1 MRTSERLF
9 GRVAGLW
16 EEGMEKPFVTEMAEG
31 TLSGERFRFYMVQD
45 ALYIEDYIGILEMV
59 RRKAGTREL
68 AEFLDGAIA
77 ATREELDRV
86 HRVNLK
92 ALGIT
97 EEELAG
103 SEKSA
108 ENVAYVGYLRARV
121 EEEGAVAGLVALL
134 HCSWMYA
141 YIAEQT
147 VARRGEAVAKS
158 PYRGWFEEYAGA
170 AYAEANRRWIEAVDR
185 ETAGMGAAEIERLCG
200 IFEEC
205 ARHENRFW
213 DMAYGGGGRKQ
224 EDKGRVR

>member
-1 MRTSERLF
+1 MKTSERLF
-9 GRVAGLW
+9 ARVEGLW
-16 EEGMEKPFVTEMAEG
+16 QEGLRKPFVEELADG
-31 TLSGERFRFYMVQD
+31 RLSGERFRYYMVQD
-45 ALYIEDYIGILEMV
+45 ALYIEDYIEILGLI
-59 RRKAGTREL
+59 RRKTKKREV

-77 ATREELDRV
+77 ATREELKRV

-92 ALGIT
+92 ALGIS

-103 SEKSA
+103 AVKSA
-108 ENVAYVGYLRARV
+108 ENAAYVGYLKARV
-121 EEEGAVAGLVALL
+121 EEEGAVAGLIALL

-147 VARRGEAVAKS
+147 LAQRRAVTMQS

-170 AYAEANRRWIEAVDR
+170 GYAEANRRWIEVVDR
-185 ETAGMGAAEIERLCG
+185 ETAGMGEREIERLCG

-213 DMAYGGGGRKQ
+213 DMVYDRKA
-224 EDKGRVR
+224 